1 MGPGPTLASVMLLM
15 FVLWIGVF
23 VGIARNWRWTPALSL
38 VTMVVTVVL
47 LRVHMTSP
55 IPLNF

>member
-1 MGPGPTLASVMLLM
+1 MLLM

>member
-1 MGPGPTLASVMLLM
+1 MLLM
-15 FVLWIGVF
+15 FVLWIAVF
-23 VGIARNWRWTPALSL
+23 VGIARNWRWTPGLSL